1 MLQNNWLIFQEEE
14 FSDIMKSAARIEFL
28 YDHFFDETIV
38 NADLA
43 IAFSHL
49 LVAANRLDTEP
60 LWVPAS
66 WVQ

>member
-1 MLQNNWLIFQEEE
+1 
-14 FSDIMKSAARIEFL
+14 MKASARIEFL
-28 YDHFFDETIV
+28 YEHLFDEIIM

-43 IAFSHL
+43 LAFAKL
-49 LVAANRLDTEP
+49 LAAANRLETDP

>member
-1 MLQNNWLIFQEEE
+1 MI
-14 FSDIMKSAARIEFL
+14 KSAERIEFL
-28 YDHFFDETIV
+28 YEHLFDEQIV

-43 IAFSHL
+43 LAFGQL
-49 LVAANRLDTEP
+49 LASANRLESEP

>member
-1 MLQNNWLIFQEEE
+1 MQQDEE
-14 FSDIMKSAARIEFL
+14 FLEIMKSSERIEFL
-28 YDHFFDETIV
+28 YGHLFDEEIV

-43 IAFSHL
+43 SAFTQL
-49 LVAANRLDTEP
+49 LAGANRLESEP

>member
-1 MLQNNWLIFQEEE
+1 MRA
-14 FSDIMKSAARIEFL
+14 SARIEFL
-28 YDHFFDETIV
+28 YDHLFDETIM

-43 IAFSHL
+43 TAFAKL
-49 LVAANRLDTEP
+49 LAAANRLENEP